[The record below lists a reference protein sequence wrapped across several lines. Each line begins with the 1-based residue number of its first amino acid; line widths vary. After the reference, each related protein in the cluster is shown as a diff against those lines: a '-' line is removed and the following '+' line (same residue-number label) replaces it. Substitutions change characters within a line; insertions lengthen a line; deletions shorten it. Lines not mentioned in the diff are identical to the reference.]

1 MSVIGR
7 ALIIGGG
14 IAGMAASIELRKRG
28 VAVDL
33 VEIDPKWRVYGAGI
47 TINGAALRA
56 FKTLGVVQQI
66 VKLGACSDGCDI
78 CAPNGMV
85 VAKLPTP
92 RIAGADIPGS
102 GGILRPVLARILS
115 QSTRAAGVRVRLG
128 VTFDSIEQQADFV
141 KVKFTDGS
149 SGKYDLV
156 VGSDGLYSKVR
167 AAVIPDALSPKYTGQ
182 GMWRATVP
190 RLPEIKGACIFMG
203 RVTRAGL
210 NPVSR
215 DEMYLFVTDERA
227 LNERI
232 PTERWLSILKGLL
245 TEFGG
250 PIGKVRDI
258 LGEQARIL
266 YRPLE
271 ALLVSAP
278 WHRGRVVLIGDAVH
292 ATTPHLT
299 AGAAIGLEDAVVL
312 AETLEQSSTLEAA
325 LQAYSSRRFERCRMV
340 VENSLRLGEI
350 ESTGGSK
357 EEHGKIMRQSMVA
370 LAGAVP

>member
-1 MSVIGR
+1 MDLIR
-7 ALIIGGG
+7 NALIIGGG

-28 VAVDL
+28 VEVHL

-47 TINGAALRA
+47 TVNGAAMRA

-66 VKLGACSDGCDI
+66 VEQGACSDGCDI

-92 RIAGADIPGS
+92 RIAGPDIPGS

-115 QSTRAAGVRVRLG
+115 QATRAAGVKLRLG
-128 VTFDSIEQQADFV
+128 VTFDSIEQQADSV
-141 KVKFTDGS
+141 DVKFSDGS
-149 SGKYDLV
+149 SGRYDLV

-167 AAVIPDALSPKYTGQ
+167 AAVIPEAPSPKYTGH
-182 GMWRATVP
+182 GVWRATLP
-190 RLPEIKGACIFMG
+190 RLPDIKGACIFMG
-203 RVTRAGL
+203 PVTRAGL
-210 NPVSR
+210 NPVSH
-215 DEMYLFVTDERA
+215 DEMYLHVTDERA
-227 LNERI
+227 LNARI
-232 PTERWLSILKGLL
+232 PTEQWPSILKGLL
-245 TEFGG
+245 SEFGG
-250 PIGKVRDI
+250 PLGQVRDT
-258 LGEQARIL
+258 LGEQSRII

-292 ATTPHLT
+292 ATTPHLA
-299 AGAAIGLEDAVVL
+299 AGAALGLEDALVL
-312 AETLEQSSTLEAA
+312 AESLQHSSTLEAA

-340 VENSLRLGEI
+340 VQNSLRLREI

-357 EEHGKIMRQSMVA
+357 EEHGKIMRESMMA
-370 LAGAVP
+370 LAGPVP